1 METFLGSPVL
11 AFIHKWPVL
20 SILATLLLNMLLYG
34 GVRGGLGGYLPR
46 KVRFGKDTFY
56 TSRRDAYSSERLTRI
71 IQWRFFGG
79 GKLPKEQREKV
90 LDEYGPSSRGCFF
103 RHYKNVNKN
112 EGYTK
117 QVKEK

>member
-46 KVRFGKDTFY
+46 KVK
-56 TSRRDAYSSERLTRI
+56 
-71 IQWRFFGG
+71 
-79 GKLPKEQREKV
+79 
-90 LDEYGPSSRGCFF
+90 
-103 RHYKNVNKN
+103 
-112 EGYTK
+112 
-117 QVKEK
+117 